1 MWLAMMGGPP
11 CDSNLGSI
19 RWGLKMGSEGSRLTE
34 SERGVTFWLKR
45 HGICTPRFNRKDE
58 LILFRGRKTDSA
70 PKFWSPGGRYHR
82 FAIPMSRMTG
92 NQKAA
97 QCYNA
102 FKGMGEAVASDSPSI
117 PSSPPVV
124 AVPGAA
130 TPSWHSNRQPR
141 RTRAALAGWNCPAR
155 SVNLV
160 CFNAGGYPKPTCG
173 STCSKSA
180 PGAKY
185 VPNQIR

>member
-1 MWLAMMGGPP
+1 MGMANWWYRPP
-11 CDSNLGSI
+11 GLHNLGAENGFKRYEI
-19 RWGLKMGSEGSRLTE
+19 DE
-34 SERGVTFWLKR
+34 SERGVWFSWKKVR
-45 HGICTPRFNRKDE
+45 YTPSAHPISIERTSSFFSGGGKP
-58 LILFRGRKTDSA
+58 IL
-70 PKFWSPGGRYHR
+70 PPQFWSPGGRYHR

-102 FKGMGEAVASDSPSI
+102 FKGMGAAAASDSPGI
-117 PSSPPVV
+117 RSSPPVV